1 MSVNTLALHR
11 RIEHAIAQA
20 ELTTSA
26 ELRVHLEDYC
36 KEDPLDRAAYL
47 FEKLEMHKTAL
58 RNGVLIYVAF
68 QDRKLAILGDAGIHH
83 HVHQQTWDTI
93 KAELVKAFS
102 QGQFEEGLSK
112 AVGNVGEKLATFFP
126 RQHDDRNELSNTVT
140 TGNL

>member
-26 ELRVHLEDYC
+26 ELRVHLEDNC

-83 HVHQQTWDTI
+83 HVHQQ
-93 KAELVKAFS
+93 
-102 QGQFEEGLSK
+102 QQ
-112 AVGNVGEKLATFFP
+112 
-126 RQHDDRNELSNTVT
+126 
-140 TGNL
+140 

>member
-1 MSVNTLALHR
+1 MSVNTLTLHR
-11 RIEHAIAQA
+11 RIESAIGQA
-20 ELTTSA
+20 ELSTSA

-68 QDRKLAILGDAGIHH
+68 KDRKLAILGDSGIHH
-83 HVHQQTWDTI
+83 HVHQETWDTI
-93 KAELVKAFS
+93 KTELIASFS
-102 QGQFEEGLSK
+102 QGQYEEGLSK
-112 AVGNVGEKLATFFP
+112 AVATVGEKLAAFFP
-126 RQHDDRNELSNTVT
+126 RQLNDRDELSNTVT